1 MKIKKILAFVLSSF
15 LVLGACACANDG
27 ENENKTNSNIVL
39 INGFEN
45 VAEMDTL
52 TNYGVLGKVS
62 LNKDSAFVKSGKA
75 SAKVTVTADPY
86 KTAAPYLLQAFN
98 LQKREENHTDFSNAA
113 FVTMQVYN
121 PQSETMRIG
130 VQLAYQQTSSMQ
142 EYYELAPNAWTQI
155 KYNVTR
161 EYIPKVASLNNIP
174 YVSGVRLNF
183 ERPDEDTTF
192 YVDDLY
198 LYKTTTPYVDVVMR
212 LNKNEICSFDAGWQV
227 AMTTLEKGSLDIL
240 MPSVALETEL
250 TSTGSGCSMKIMAP
264 AGLADYTVTER
275 WPGISLNVEMLK
287 LVNWASYPA
296 TAKLCFDVYAPVVNG
311 VDEVWLSAY
320 SDGARYFSGPAEKVA
335 PGRWTTI
342 SYTVAEMNATWEYT
356 EERNF
361 ATTSYLSLR
370 WGEHPGNDRILY
382 LDNFR
387 MEMA

>member
-1 MKIKKILAFVLSSF
+1 MKIKKILALILSSF
-15 LVLGACACANDG
+15 LALGACACEIFETG
-27 ENENKTNSNIVL
+27 EKEKNIVL

-52 TNYGVLGKVS
+52 TNYGVLGKVE
-62 LNKDSAFVKSGKA
+62 LNQEKDYVKSGNA

-98 LQKREENHTDFSNAA
+98 LQKRGENYTNFSDVA

-121 PQSETMRIG
+121 AQSETARIG

-142 EYYELAPNAWTQI
+142 EYYDLAPNAWTKIQ
-155 KYNVTR
+155 YNVTR

-183 ERPDEDTTF
+183 ERPNEDTVF
-192 YVDDLY
+192 YVDELY
-198 LYKTTTPYVDVVMR
+198 LYKTKAPYVDVVMR

-240 MPSVALETEL
+240 MPSVALETDI
-250 TSTGSGCSMKIMAP
+250 TSTGSGCSMKIIAP

-275 WPGISLNVEMLK
+275 WPGISLNQEMLK
-287 LVNWASYPA
+287 LVDWASYPD
-296 TAKLCFDVYAPVVNG
+296 TAKLCFDVYAPVIDG
-311 VDEVWLSAY
+311 VDEVWLSGY

-342 SYTVAEMNATWEYT
+342 SYTVAELNATWEYT

-361 ATTSYLSLR
+361 ATTSYFSLR

-382 LDNFR
+382 VDNFR